1 MNKVMRGTLAAA
13 GICIVA
19 GLGLSLAGFVMGGE
33 PGFWI
38 GRSGLYTNREVR
50 TKNAGKLVELEKTEL
65 DPFTSMD
72 VRADYGSITVKPSGD
87 DSCYLEYSL
96 YVRDKDPVD
105 TVKN

>member
-38 GRSGLYTNREVR
+38 GRSGPTPTGR
-50 TKNAGKLVELEKTEL
+50 
-65 DPFTSMD
+65 
-72 VRADYGSITVKPSGD
+72 
-87 DSCYLEYSL
+87 
-96 YVRDKDPVD
+96 
-105 TVKN
+105 